1 MAGRK
6 ATQQALLLIIGILLC
21 PANASSAS
29 SISLPRSAA
38 AKKHKLHRP
47 SSFLHLKN
55 DQLQLQQLGQFRGG
69 ALFTSKSN
77 NNNDQED
84 DLLVLSTRNNNN
96 NNNAAAIAKSVITT
110 TSVIAIATFSFLH
123 WDKIQAFFDREKFR
137 TAIIQT
143 LNDIAS
149 KGNKGLFL
157 YAVGF
162 MLWECC
168 GLPTSVV
175 ETAAAMAFG
184 FKGGLI
190 GSFVGKTCGS
200 LLAFTLGRTLLSN
213 VVGEKMEENDLFGL
227 VERGVQ
233 RHPVKSSLI
242 VRYSPFPQL
251 IKNFALSLTK
261 PVTFPIFLLAISI
274 HGFPFSLL
282 WAALGNDSSMRLRA
296 SEMGETM
303 AANLVLNSLLIFVT
317 VFGFVVSPA
326 ITGWWLADLRKES

>member
-29 SISLPRSAA
+29 SISSSAA
-38 AKKHKLHRP
+38 AKNHKLHRP
-47 SSFLHLKN
+47 SSFVHLKN
-55 DQLQLQQLGQFRGG
+55 DQLQLLQLGQFRGGG

-84 DLLVLSTRNNNN
+84 DLLVSSTRNN

-110 TSVIAIATFSFLH
+110 TSIIAIATFSFLH
-123 WDKIQAFFDREKFR
+123 WDTIKELFDREKFR

-184 FKGGLI
+184 FKGGLLA
-190 GSFVGKTCGS
+190 SFVGKTCGS

-233 RHPVKSSLI
+233 RHPVMSSLI

-274 HGFPFSLL
+274 HGFPFSVL

>member
-1 MAGRK
+1 MTGRN
-6 ATQQALLLIIGILLC
+6 ATKHQLLLTIGILLC
-21 PANASSAS
+21 PANASSSSSSS
-29 SISLPRSAA
+29 SISLLPRSGA
-38 AKKHKLHRP
+38 AKQQLNRP
-47 SSFLHLKN
+47 SSFALLQN
-55 DQLQLQQLGQFRGG
+55 DEQRQLEQFRGG
-69 ALFTSKSN
+69 ALLSTKAN
-77 NNNDQED
+77 NNNQE
-84 DLLVLSTRNNNN
+84 LLVSSSPSSSLNK
-96 NNNAAAIAKSVITT
+96 NAAITT
-110 TSVIAIATFSFLH
+110 KSITITSIIAIITTLSFLH
-123 WDKIQAFFDREKFR
+123 WETLQTFFNRDKFR

-149 KGNKGLFL
+149 KGHQGLFL
-157 YAVGF
+157 YAFGF
-162 MLWECC
+162 MFWECC

-175 ETAAAMAFG
+175 ETAAGMAFG

-190 GSFVGKTCGS
+190 ASFVGKTCGS
-200 LLAFTLGRTLLSN
+200 LLAFTLGRTELSN
-213 VVGEKMEENDLFGL
+213 IVGKKMEENDIFGL

-233 RHPVKSSLI
+233 RHPVKSALI

-261 PVTFPIFLLAISI
+261 PVTWPIFLLAITI

-303 AANLVLNSLLIFVT
+303 AANVVLNSLLIFVT